1 MSKRNLI
8 IAAALLIAIAIF
20 VNLYSK
26 KSRQKADSPIGKQIA
41 SIELVETIDEI
52 VIQKQQSALH
62 LQKKANRWLIKEK
75 NEFPANTQKL
85 VELLDSI
92 TTYRLASLITKD
104 KNRLAHFGLLFNSE
118 GKNDGEKA
126 GTQLLLKSGGNVVFK
141 MIAGKNRNSVS
152 SNPNLPS
159 RPDGTYVRIGETA
172 AVYLVKENINFQ
184 TEIVEWIQKILI
196 TTNKAQIKSI
206 RLEGPGTQVLFDKEN
221 SDKKLI
227 VTGLSVS
234 ELTDEGAVK
243 DMLDELEALSI
254 SNAIQRNS
262 DLENKLGLKSTISVA
277 LFDGSKLTF
286 QILVKTQKKPLEKDK
301 DNVEEIHY
309 LDLLSAS
316 AAGNNSDWNA
326 LNELGKLWLFE
337 LEEWQAKN
345 WLKTKKDFTKARK

>member
-26 KSRQKADSPIGKQIA
+26 KSGQKADTLIGKQIA

-52 VIQKQQSALH
+52 VIQKHQTAIH
-62 LQKKANRWLIKEK
+62 LQKKANGWQIKEK
-75 NEFPANTQKL
+75 NGFPANTQKL

-104 KNRLAHFGLLFNSE
+104 KDRLAHFGLLFNSE

-126 GTQLLLKSGGNVVFK
+126 GTKLELKSGGNVVFK

-159 RPDGTYVRIGETA
+159 RPDGTYVRIGETNT
-172 AVYLVKENINFQ
+172 VYLVKENINFQ
-184 TEIVEWIQKILI
+184 TDIVEWIQKTLI
-196 TTNKAQIKSI
+196 TTNKAQIKSV
-206 RLEGPGTQVLFDKEN
+206 RLESPSSRVLFDREN
-221 SDKKLI
+221 SDKQLI
-227 VTGLSVS
+227 VTDLSKS
-234 ELTDEGAVK
+234 EVTDEKAVK
-243 DMLDELEALSI
+243 DMVDELEALSI
-254 SNAIQRNS
+254 SDAIQRNK
-262 DLENKLGLKSTISVA
+262 DFIRKLGLKSNISVS

-286 QILVKTQKKPLEKDK
+286 QILVKTEKKPLEKDK
-301 DNVEEIHY
+301 DSVKETHY
-309 LDLLSAS
+309 LELISSS
-316 AAGNNSDWNA
+316 AAGNNSDWKE

-345 WLKTKKDFTKARK
+345 WLKSKKDFTKTRK